1 MVETINV
8 ITEPLEPFLYTKQ
21 WLSKSPLPPKTLKS
35 RIARTSNSS
44 EQQQFHQ
51 TVKNHDIQLNNSQPK
66 GFKETSFKEQVSGK
80 FFLIFFIY
88 IQRCQLLLFF
98 IDFLYL
104 IRYLRATFELYNDF
118 IIINS

>member
-80 FFLIFFIY
+80 FFLVFLFIFRDVNF
-88 IQRCQLLLFF
+88 
-98 IDFLYL
+98 
-104 IRYLRATFELYNDF
+104 
-118 IIINS
+118 S